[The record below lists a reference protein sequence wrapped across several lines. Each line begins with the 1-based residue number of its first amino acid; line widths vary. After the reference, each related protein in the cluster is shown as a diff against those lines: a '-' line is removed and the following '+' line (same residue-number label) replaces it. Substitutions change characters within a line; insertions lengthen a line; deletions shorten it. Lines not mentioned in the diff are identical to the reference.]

1 MKKLLLVPGLALLL
15 LSSCSKS
22 KTDSSNN
29 NNNNNNNNNAAQ
41 VDLTQ
46 VDSYVSSFMT
56 TYAVPGVSVAI
67 TKNGKLVYA
76 KSYGKA
82 DQASSTDVKNTSLFR
97 LASVSKPI
105 TAVAIMKLVEAGSL
119 SLSDKVFGTGSVLGT
134 MYGTQPYG
142 TNIANITVDELLHHT
157 AGGWT
162 NDGNDP
168 MFTNIN
174 MTQAQLISW
183 TLDNRP
189 LDHVPGTNYAYSNFG
204 FCVLG
209 RIIEKVSGQ
218 SYEDYV
224 KANVLAPSGITDMQ
238 ISGNTLADKKPNEV
252 TYYGQGGEDPY
263 IYNIARMDAHGG
275 WLATATDLARFLV
288 HIDGYT
294 TKPDIIN
301 SASIST
307 MTAGSSANADYGCG
321 WSVNAGGNWWHLGSL
336 PGTCTEIVRSSNGFC
351 WVVLC
356 NTRSTSANFSTDM
369 DGLIWH
375 AVNDNTTAWQDIDQ
389 F

>member
-1 MKKLLLVPGLALLL
+1 MKKAFLVSGLGLLL

-29 NNNNNNNNNAAQ
+29 NNNNNNNNTSQ
-41 VDLTQ
+41 VDLPQ
-46 VDSYVSSFMT
+46 VDNYVNSFMT

-82 DQASSTDVKNTSLFR
+82 DQASSTDAKNTSLYR

-105 TAVAIMKLVEAGSL
+105 TSVAIMKLVEAGTI
-119 SLSDKVFGTGSVLGT
+119 SLSDKVFGTGSILGT

-142 TNIANITVDELLHHT
+142 PNITNITVDELLHHT

-162 NDGNDP
+162 NDGSDP
-168 MFTNIN
+168 MFTNIS
-174 MTQAQLISW
+174 MSQAQLISW

-218 SYEDYV
+218 SYEEYV
-224 KANVLAPSGITDMQ
+224 KANVLQPSGITDMQ
-238 ISGNTLADKKPNEV
+238 IAGNTLADKKPNEV

-288 HIDGYT
+288 HVDGFT

-301 SASIST
+301 STSIAA
-307 MTAGSSANADYGCG
+307 MTAGSTANTEYGCG
-321 WSVNAGGNWWHLGSL
+321 WSVNSAGNWWHLGSL
-336 PGTCTEIVRSSNGFC
+336 PGTCTDIVRASNGFC

-356 NTRSTSANFSTDM
+356 NTRSSNANFAGDL